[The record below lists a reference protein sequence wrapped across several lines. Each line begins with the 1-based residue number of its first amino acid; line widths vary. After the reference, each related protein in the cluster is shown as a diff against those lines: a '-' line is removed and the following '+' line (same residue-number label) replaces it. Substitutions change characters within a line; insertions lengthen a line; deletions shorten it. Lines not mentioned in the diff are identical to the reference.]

1 MFIGHFAIAFAAK
14 KNDNKPSPGTT
25 FFAAQWL
32 DLLWPV
38 LLLTG
43 TESAA
48 IAPEGSKIPLEFTNY
63 PISHSLLFVLFWAL
77 LFGLL
82 YYFIKRN
89 VKAAILIGL
98 LVMSHWLLDLL
109 VHVPDLPL
117 SPSGDLEFGLGL
129 WNYKY
134 TELVIELGLFM
145 VGVYLYL
152 KSMKAKSAAGNIIL
166 WSLIIFLLV
175 VHLLNSF
182 GPPPKDMKTVATMA
196 LTEYL
201 LIAWAYWADANR
213 TPVT

>member
-14 KNDNKPSPGTT
+14 KMDNKPSPGTT
-25 FFAAQWL
+25 FFSAQWL

-43 TESAA
+43 TESAV

-63 PISHSLLFVLFWAL
+63 PISHSLLLVLFWAL

-89 VKAAILIGL
+89 VKAAMLIGL

-117 SPSGDLEFGLGL
+117 LLSGDIKPGLGL
-129 WNYKY
+129 WNYKII
-134 TELVIELGLFM
+134 ELAVELGLFA
-145 VGVYLYL
+145 VGVMLYL
-152 KSMKAKSAAGNIIL
+152 KSTKTKNRSGKMIA
-166 WSLIIFLLV
+166 WSLIIF
-175 VHLLNSF
+175 
-182 GPPPKDMKTVATMA
+182 
-196 LTEYL
+196 
-201 LIAWAYWADANR
+201 YW
-213 TPVT
+213 